1 MTGILRI
8 IEMAS
13 LALAL
18 LIAFN
23 SAGMAM
29 EERVREQATMFAFG
43 LPVRTVMRL
52 LMTESLLIGVLG
64 TAVGIGGGCLAGSWI
79 IHRFTTSTVP
89 ELAIDAVLTGR
100 TLGLTIV
107 LGVLVVAAAP
117 LLALRRLTRL
127 DIASRL
133 RVLE

>member
-1 MTGILRI
+1 LRI
-8 IEMAS
+8 VEMAA

-23 SAGMAM
+23 SASIAM

-43 LPVRTVMRL
+43 LPVRTVLRL
-52 LMTESLLIGVLG
+52 LVTESLLIGLIG
-64 TAVGIGGGCLAGSWI
+64 TVVGIGTGYLAARWI
-79 IHRFTTSTVP
+79 IRVFTTSTVP
-89 ELAIDAVLTGR
+89 EIGMTAILSAGTV
-100 TLGLTIV
+100 GLSAV

-117 LLALRRLTRL
+117 VLALRRLTRL
-127 DIASRL
+127 DIPSRL